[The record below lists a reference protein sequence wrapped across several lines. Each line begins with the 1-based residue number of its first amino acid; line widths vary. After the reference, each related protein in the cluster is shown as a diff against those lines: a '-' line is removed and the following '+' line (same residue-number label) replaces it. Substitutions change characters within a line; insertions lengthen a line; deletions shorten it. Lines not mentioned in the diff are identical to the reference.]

1 MTIMRVGVKSSI
13 FEGTCVSIKAL
24 VTYIKLILS
33 TGLRALKCI
42 TDHIRRVTGQ
52 KLGDINKYIY
62 IYRSQDFALFA
73 QWLDLKIVIRYYGG
87 CDKLIIIST
96 IRTCS
101 LHIGIYG
108 G

>member
-62 IYRSQDFALFA
+62 IYIDH
-73 QWLDLKIVIRYYGG
+73 
-87 CDKLIIIST
+87 
-96 IRTCS
+96 RTLLYLLS
-101 LHIGIYG
+101 GWILRL
-108 G
+108 

>member
-42 TDHIRRVTGQ
+42 TGHIRRVTE
-52 KLGDINKYIY
+52 
-62 IYRSQDFALFA
+62 
-73 QWLDLKIVIRYYGG
+73 
-87 CDKLIIIST
+87 
-96 IRTCS
+96 
-101 LHIGIYG
+101 
-108 G
+108 